1 MPATQSGRYL
11 LHNEKPHGAATHAL
25 PNEVVTMMDRYNRL
39 PPEEQRIVVVTLLGA
54 AASLW
59 LAVAWEELMVLA
71 AIPLLFGIGWALIRS
86 ARRREERN
94 KEEALY

>member
-1 MPATQSGRYL
+1 
-11 LHNEKPHGAATHAL
+11 
-25 PNEVVTMMDRYNRL
+25 MMERYNRL

-59 LAVAWEELMVLA
+59 LAVAWEEVMVLA